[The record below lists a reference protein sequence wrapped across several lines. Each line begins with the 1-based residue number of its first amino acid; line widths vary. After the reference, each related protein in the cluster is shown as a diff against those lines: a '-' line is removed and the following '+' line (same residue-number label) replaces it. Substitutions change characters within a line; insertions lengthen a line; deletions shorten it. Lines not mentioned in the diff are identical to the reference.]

1 MYEHDRRDESGEVP
15 TASDRF
21 GPEWAERATLARRQE
36 WASDRELDPGDAHDK
51 GEVSLCV
58 GEAA

>member
-1 MYEHDRRDESGEVP
+1 MYEHHRGDECGEVP
-15 TASDRF
+15 TTSDRV
-21 GPEWAERATLARRQE
+21 GPQWAEQ
-36 WASDRELDPGDAHDK
+36 DRELDPGDVHDK

>member
-1 MYEHDRRDESGEVP
+1 MYEHHRGDECGEVP
-15 TASDRF
+15 TTSDRV
-21 GPEWAERATLARRQE
+21 GPQWAEQATTARRQE
-36 WASDRELDPGDAHDK
+36 WASDRELDPGDVHDK